1 MLQDKEF
8 RDKDDGVVHD
18 RVQAIKDSVIRYKV
32 LDDGKSDPKTD
43 KDEKKKEPVA
53 IFEIFPFSEGQAQ
66 WVLSL
71 MNEYLNLK
79 KCVDIVQFFNAGGDN
94 TYSDKKDAKY
104 HDKAHKEKVA
114 FDEIQDLAIKKMTDE
129 EYEKVD
135 GKTDW
140 LISIDGEENTFQLSE
155 KMSLG

>member
-8 RDKDDGVVHD
+8 HKHTQSDEVLDKLETFKTTGG
-18 RVQAIKDSVIRYKV
+18 AISYKV

-43 KDEKKKEPVA
+43 KKEAAAPIV
-53 IFEIFPFSEGQAQ
+53 EIFPFSQGQAQ

-140 LISIDGEENTFQLSE
+140 LISIDGEEKTFQLSD
-155 KMSLG
+155 